1 MEAHSCIGFGI
12 DCGVLWKGALTTV
25 LAFTIFIGCIW
36 VVLAAI
42 FGRRMGYLVLT
53 VTLSGWMIILSATWL
68 FGFWSQGLETPTN
81 LGPRGAEPAWLVLNA
96 GIDVTSREYPVADRY
111 PTEPWA
117 DLSGSTVEASLQG
130 VTGAV
135 QVFLAEEANAELG
148 REEGDPDAVESSQFN
163 VENIR
168 FAVAPDGS
176 TSLAMGQANFAGGG
190 PQTTVLLRHDSGS
203 IPRYSYMFLAG
214 SILLFLIHLPLLDR
228 AERSRREIL
237 TGGEAPPWYGPA

>member
-1 MEAHSCIGFGI
+1 MEPHSCIGFTI
-12 DCGVLWKGALTTV
+12 DCDVLWKGALTTV
-25 LAFTIFIGCIW
+25 MAFTIFVGCIW

-42 FGRRMGYLVLT
+42 FGRRMGYLVLM
-53 VTLSGWMIILSATWL
+53 VTLSGWLVILSATWL

-81 LGPRGAEPAWLVLNA
+81 LGPRGSEPSWVVLNA
-96 GIDVTSREYPVADRY
+96 GINVTSQEYPQADDY
-111 PTEPWA
+111 PADPWTDA
-117 DLSGSTVEASLQG
+117 PGGNIDASLQG

-148 REEGDPDAVESSQFN
+148 REEGDADAVETSQFN

-168 FAVAPDGS
+168 FSTAPDGK
-176 TSLAMGQANFAGGG
+176 TSLAMAQANFAGGG
-190 PQTTVLLRHDSGS
+190 PQTTVLMRHDSGS
-203 IPRYSYMFLAG
+203 VPRYSYMFLGG